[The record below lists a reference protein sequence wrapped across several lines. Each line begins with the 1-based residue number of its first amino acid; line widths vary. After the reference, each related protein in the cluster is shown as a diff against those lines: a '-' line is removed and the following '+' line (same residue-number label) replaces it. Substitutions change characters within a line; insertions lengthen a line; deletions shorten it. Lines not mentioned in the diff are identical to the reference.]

1 MIISGNTDMGKVRKT
16 NQDIFAFNKLSDR
29 CGYVL
34 VCDGMGGQNGGNVA
48 SQLSRDVI
56 IKEVSAHLDES
67 MDGMAIRKVM
77 VNALTA
83 ANDLVHQKALDEP
96 LLAGMG
102 TTAVLAV
109 VKDYSAHI
117 VHVGDSRAYLL
128 SQNSLFQMTK
138 DHSFVEMLVDRGKL
152 TRLQA
157 QHDPRKNQIT
167 RAIGVLPEIEVDYSK
182 WRLQNGDKLL
192 LCTDGLTNICPIN
205 IIATILGQY
214 DAIQATQ
221 HLINEANNRGG
232 DDNITVV
239 VTQI

>member
-1 MIISGNTDMGKVRKT
+1 MGKVRKT
-16 NQDIFAFNKLSDR
+16 NQDIYALNKLSNH
-29 CGYVL
+29 CSYAL

-56 IKEVSAHLDES
+56 IEEISTHLDEN
-67 MDGMAIRKVM
+67 MQDNEIQKVM
-77 VNALTA
+77 ENALKA

-138 DHSFVEMLVDRGKL
+138 DHSFVEMLVDKGKL

-182 WRLQNGDKLL
+182 WHLQDGDKLL
-192 LCTDGLTNICPIN
+192 LCTDGLTNICPID
-205 IIATILGQY
+205 IIASILGQY

-221 HLINEANNRGG
+221 HLIDEANDRGG

-239 VTQI
+239 VTQV